1 MFPDLSSKSAKLFD
15 RAKQSMPGGTTRH
28 PVMIQPYLVYAA
40 DAQGCR
46 VLDIDGVQR
55 IDFINNFSSQIHG
68 HAHPKIVQAIV
79 EQARHITSAILP
91 TEHEI
96 KLAELLCARVPAIQK
111 VRFCNSGTEAA
122 MLAVKVARAKTRRRR
137 IMKMEG
143 GYHGQYPELETS
155 WVATAD
161 NWGPLTEPNRVAFGE
176 GTPRELTE
184 NIVIAPINRTEI
196 AQALIRKYADELAAV
211 IIDPFPAHMRFLRA
225 NTEFLTMLREET
237 TRLGIVLIFDEVFS
251 FRLGYHGAHGHFG
264 VTPDAVVL
272 GKIIGGGL
280 PVGAV
285 GGSDDV
291 MSVFTTPTSNGLPKV
306 FHGGTFT
313 ANPMSMAAGLASM
326 ELMTRDAYADLS
338 AKGDRLRAG
347 LRAAA
352 SRVGLPLVVHGGG
365 SLTGIAL
372 AEREFD
378 SYRDM
383 ITSIGPKHRE
393 KMLSF
398 HRAML
403 NEGVLVSPQGLLVG
417 STPMSNEDI
426 DAAVEAAGKAFQ
438 ALAREGAEALA

>member
-1 MFPDLSSKSAKLFD
+1 MFPDPASRSAQLFD
-15 RAKQSMPGGTTRH
+15 RAQQSMPGGGTRH
-28 PVMIQPYLVYAA
+28 PVMFQPYLVYAA

-46 VLDIDGVQR
+46 VTDIDGTQR

-68 HAHPKIVQAIV
+68 HAHPRIVQAIS

-96 KLAELLCARVPAIQK
+96 RLAELLRERVPAIKK

-122 MLAVKVARAKTRRRR
+122 MLAVKAARARTGRRRV
-137 IMKMEG
+137 MKMEG

-155 WVATAD
+155 WVASAD
-161 NWGPLTEPNRVAFGE
+161 NWGPLSEPNRVPFGE
-176 GTPRELTE
+176 GTPGALTE
-184 NIVIAPINRTEI
+184 NIVVAPINRSEI
-196 AQALIRKYADELAAV
+196 TQALIRRYADELAAV
-211 IIDPFPAHMRFLRA
+211 IIDPFPSHMRFLRA
-225 NTEFLTMLREET
+225 SPEYLNMLREET
-237 TRLGIVLIFDEVFS
+237 ARLGIVLIFDEVFS

-280 PVGAV
+280 PIGAF

-291 MSVFTTPTSNGLPKV
+291 MSVFTTLRANGLPKV

-326 ELMTRDAYADLS
+326 QLLTREAYADLD
-338 AKGDRLRAG
+338 AKGDRLRSG

-352 SRVGLPLVVHGGG
+352 TRASLPVVVHGGG
-365 SLTGIAL
+365 SLTAIAI
-372 AEREFD
+372 AERDFD

-383 ITSIGPKHRE
+383 VTSIGPKHRD
-393 KMLSF
+393 KMLAF

-403 NEGVLVSPQGLLVG
+403 NAGILVSPQGVLVG
-417 STPMSNEDI
+417 STPMSDADI
-426 DAAVEAAGKAFQ
+426 DAAVAAAGAAFQ
-438 ALAREGAEALA
+438 SLPRGSP